1 MTRQI
6 NAVEVS
12 TFVAGL
18 ITEASPLTFPANAS
32 LDEDN
37 FVLNRDGS
45 RQRRLG
51 MDYEPSAVVVS
62 TGIPLPSDGNI
73 ATTSVRW
80 SNAGG
85 DPDKD
90 LIALQI
96 GNELRFFDADSS
108 PISSGLVFTRV
119 FTDVDLT
126 QQFSY
131 AVVDGTLVVVTGRKE
146 VTVFKYASGTITST
160 DSILYIRDQFG
171 LTDVVAGVNLRQ
183 GNGITIRPTVRTDAH
198 VYNLRN
204 QTFAQPRKII
214 GPEVIKDTIQEFLD
228 KSGGKYPSNSDT
240 VTYALYSDTNDGD
253 DRNSERFNAAD
264 VVASPVGT
272 FPAPKGYF
280 IIDAMARGQSRL
292 TEYNKLMAQYP
303 ELTIGISG
311 LPIDTTPGGA
321 TVVSEYAGRVFYS
334 GFSGELIG
342 PDDNSPRM
350 SSYVLFSQ
358 LVEDPT
364 DITTCY
370 QDGDP
375 TSKETPDL
383 LDTDGGFI
391 RIEGAYNIVRL
402 INIGNALAV
411 LAANGVWLIQGGSDY
426 GFKATNYL
434 TTKVTNH
441 GCDSPSSVV
450 VVDNTFM
457 YWSDDGIYN
466 VAPNQFGDYIAEN
479 ITQKTVQ
486 KYYDAI
492 DGLDRRACKGVYDTY
507 EKKIRWLYGGRI
519 NSSIMAKELILDTTI
534 GAFYP
539 ATIGQLTVGSR
550 LPLPLAGVIVP
561 PFRTVLSNEPVTV
574 NTVPVTV
581 GPDLV
586 TVQESITQSS
596 TREVIYAILTGI
608 TPTLSFTFGSYRD
621 AFHRDWRSV
630 DNIGVDAESFLL
642 TGYQSGG
649 DYQRSKQVPY
659 LTTHFNKTEDG
670 FQTDINGDLFPTNP
684 SSCIVQVQWDWA
696 NSPTSGKWGREFQAY
711 RFRRH
716 YIPASELDTFDNGY
730 ATVQS
735 RNKLRGQGKVLSLLF
750 RSEPD
755 KHMHLLGWSM
765 IMGNNSGV

>member
-6 NAVEVS
+6 NPVEVS
-12 TFVAGL
+12 NFVAGL
-18 ITEASPLTFPANAS
+18 ITEASPLTFPTNAS

-51 MDYEPSAVVVS
+51 MDLEDGAVTVNTGLVIPPDGDLATSSA
-62 TGIPLPSDGNI
+62 
-73 ATTSVRW
+73 RW

-85 DPDKD
+85 NPDKD
-90 LIALQI
+90 LVVLQI
-96 GNELRFFDADSS
+96 GNELRFFDADVT
-108 PISSGLVFTRV
+108 PLSSGLVYTKIFSSV
-119 FTDVDLT
+119 GVVS
-126 QQFSY
+126 QFSY

-146 VTVFKYASGTITST
+146 VTVFKYSAGVITDS

-171 LTDVVAGVNLRQ
+171 VTDIVSGVNLRQ
-183 GNGITIRPTVRTDAH
+183 GNGITVRPTVLANTH
-198 VYNLRN
+198 IYNLRN
-204 QTFAQPRKII
+204 QTFAQPRKVI
-214 GPEVIKDTIQEFLD
+214 GPEIIKDTIQEFFD
-228 KSGGKYPSNSDT
+228 KSSGKFPSNSDT
-240 VTYALYSDTNDGD
+240 VTYALYSDTNDAD

-264 VVASPVGT
+264 VISSPVGT

-292 TEYNKLMAQYP
+292 AEYNKLMAQYP
-303 ELTIGISG
+303 ELVIGVSA
-311 LPIDTTPGGA
+311 LPLDTTPGGP

-334 GFSGELIG
+334 GFSGEIIG

-391 RIEGAYNIVRL
+391 RIEGAYKVVRL
-402 INIGNALAV
+402 INVGNALAV

-441 GCDSPSSVV
+441 GCDSPGSVV

-457 YWSDDGIYN
+457 FWSDDGIYN

-479 ITQKTVQ
+479 ITQKTIQ
-486 KYYDAI
+486 KYYDRI

-507 EKKIRWLYGGRI
+507 EKKIRWLYGGRV
-519 NSSIMAKELILDTTI
+519 NSTSMAKELILDTTL

-539 ATIGQLTVGSR
+539 ATIQQLDSGSR
-550 LPLPLAGVIVP
+550 LPLPLSGVIVP
-561 PFRTVLSNEPVTV
+561 PFRTLEVDVPVTV
-574 NTVPVTV
+574 STVPVTV
-581 GPDLV
+581 QGNPV
-586 TVQESITQSS
+586 TITDNITQS
-596 TREVIYAILTGI
+596 TTKEVIYAILTRVN
-608 TPTLSFTFGSYRD
+608 PTLGFTFGSYKD
-621 AFHRDWRSV
+621 QDHRDWRTS
-630 DNIGVDAESFLL
+630 DGIGVDAESYLL
-642 TGYQSGG
+642 TGYLSGG
-649 DYQRSKQVPY
+649 DYQRAKQVPY

-670 FQTDINGDLFPTNP
+670 FATDVNGDLFPTNP

-696 NSPTSGKWGREFQAY
+696 NHINSGKWGREFQAY

-716 YIPASELDTFDNGY
+716 YMPLSDADEFDNGY

-735 RNKLRGQGKVLSLLF
+735 RNKLRGSGKVLSLLF
-750 RSEPD
+750 KSEPD

-765 IMGNNSGV
+765 ILGNNSNV